1 MAGGRLVDHVGPRSL
16 AVAGSILGIGGYTS
30 FIVAHS
36 SIAALAAASG
46 VLGFAWGLI
55 LTGIYPVVI
64 RSASSDKTS
73 VAVSIN
79 VLTRNTAVALG
90 AQIAFAIIAAA
101 GMAGEFP
108 AETGFTRTFVMGLI
122 GACITLLVST
132 AMPGRS
138 RSYT

>member
-1 MAGGRLVDHVGPRSL
+1 MGSQRRRSGSCCFHLGLASICSAWAGGRLVDRVGPRSL
-16 AVAGSILGIGGYTS
+16 AVAGSILGIAGYTS

-36 SIAALAAASG
+36 SIAALAAASA

-90 AQIAFAIIAAA
+90 AQIAFAIIAVQAW
-101 GMAGEFP
+101 P
-108 AETGFTRTFVMGLI
+108 AN
-122 GACITLLVST
+122 
-132 AMPGRS
+132 S
-138 RSYT
+138 RPKPASPAPS